1 MSGPTPT
8 LSIDRSLTAL
18 ILSVLPITNVFGA
31 DGFVL
36 SAGEGVNT
44 KLGKH
49 MFNISVAKIVTILI
63 LGLILFTQPKD
74 MFQKLQEQATGA
86 TSGTSANGILVIPI
100 TILTVLAIVSF
111 VMVVLSF
118 RCTDMCAS
126 L

>member
-1 MSGPTPT
+1 MSGPTLT
-8 LSIDRSLTAL
+8 IDRSLTAL
-18 ILSVLPITNVFGA
+18 ILSILPVTNVFGA

-36 SAGEGVNT
+36 SAGEGAGT

-63 LGLILFTQPKD
+63 LGLILFTQPRN
-74 MFQKLQEQATGA
+74 MIEKLQQQAS
-86 TSGTSANGILVIPI
+86 SGPASNTSANGILMIPV

-111 VMVVLSF
+111 ILVVLSF
-118 RCTDMCAS
+118 RCTNMCE